1 MKLRF
6 IARPIKNPFWQNM
19 CMTPNHLRIASRE
32 TGAVLLPGKYSPLP
46 NIYCQHNH
54 EVRTWKLI
62 KEQGDEAIRP
72 YCQTKPADNYGDEVL
87 RILRRHRE
95 RPTESEGATGKILLD
110 DLLPGFTDEPVH
122 PFTRDERAKLIR
134 KKCLDK
140 TLSNKN
146 PIML

>member
-54 EVRTWKLI
+54 EVSTWKLI
-62 KEQGDEAIRP
+62 KEQGDEATRP
-72 YCQTKPADNYGDEVL
+72 YCLTRPADDYSDEVL
-87 RILRRHRE
+87 KILRRHRE
-95 RPTESEGATGKILLD
+95 RPTDSEEAKRKILLD
-110 DLLPGFTDEPVH
+110 DLSPGLTEEPVQSCVS
-122 PFTRDERAKLIR
+122 PPRCRW
-134 KKCLDK
+134 
-140 TLSNKN
+140 
-146 PIML
+146 